1 MYFTDSES
9 ALPRRLRDAPK
20 SYDYRYTTAV
30 QVALLKDLFN
40 SLGCHRRD
48 YMNYFFPNGLP
59 TENTPEAW
67 SLSAAQG
74 ATEGAEYSAGARGK
88 PCGHIFKSG
97 EATYRCKTCSLD
109 DACVLCSKCFE
120 SSDHDG
126 HTVFVSVSPGNSG
139 CCDCGDA
146 EAWRIPVKCA
156 IHTPTGDT
164 TSPMETDDTSQ
175 RLPPELV
182 ASIRNTIA
190 RALDYLCDVISCS
203 PEQLRLAK
211 SEAAI
216 RKDEAHSRLTSRYQ
230 VPETDDD
237 DMEYALVLWN
247 DEKHTIADVQKQVS
261 RACRETSEFGK
272 LRAHEVNNT
281 GRSVLRYSTNIAQ
294 LLDISRII
302 EHIKVTVTIR
312 SARDTFREQM
322 CGTIIEWLDDIAGC
336 SVGGDHNIIR
346 TTICEELLSLWRVGS
361 KASNTEI
368 GQQGIDDHSY
378 TEERINVDVQM
389 QYLVPMELTGVAEVE
404 DEDMEVEVVGG
415 AVFGDDDELD
425 EDDVDMVGSGG
436 GNSEDGNSLGDGA
449 FTIQRLLRADEFDTP
464 RPVDLDGT
472 NERHAADDPESGAP
486 RIPHTPHIPPLHG
499 SRMKGPAPP
508 YWTEKPTGYARSN
521 VPAHEDLR
529 QRVRLDW
536 LIMFDLRL
544 WKKARIGLRDLYI
557 STVVAIP
564 QFKRILGLRFAGL
577 YPALAEL
584 YLIADREPDHSIINL
599 SLQML
604 TTPTITAEV
613 VKRANF
619 LTTLTAIIY
628 SFLTTRQVGLPSEIN
643 PAATLA
649 FEGGPLT
656 NPLTNRRMYHFF
668 QDMRYLLGSK
678 YVQEQIRSHPRYT
691 LQFLDLVRLHQGIC
705 PNVRAVTEHVEYE
718 AEAWISAS
726 LVTKEINKMSR
737 QFSEA
742 FRTEG
747 PKIEDYLR
755 RAIATAAKYAIESS
769 LGFEKHRYRQTEMK
783 SEPEFKQ
790 VGGFAFDTD
799 RWGKPYTYKIVRFS
813 VDKQPISFH
822 HALHYSL
829 SWLIEAG
836 KSMTNDELRPILLL
850 KWEMFKSRFTKSDT
864 DLEPED
870 LAVAM
875 FDYPLRVC
883 VWLAQMKTNMW
894 VRNGYSLKHQMQT
907 YRSVTQRDLTH
918 HRDIFLL
925 QTSLVTVNPSRM
937 LVSMIDRFNLNHW
950 MEGNYSTPTGY
961 DDAQVLDLA
970 EDFLH
975 LLIVILSDRLP
986 LIPQEEEPGL
996 QALRIRRELVH
1007 TLCFKP
1013 MQYSDLS
1020 RQIPER
1026 LLDSE
1031 TFQEV
1036 LTEVANYR
1044 PPDGLADYGTFEL
1057 KEAHLDEVD
1066 PYISHFTKN
1075 QREDIEVKYRARM
1088 AKKLGKP
1095 ETEIVFEPR
1104 LLPIRSG
1111 VFKDL
1116 AAFTRTPVFAQII
1129 YYFLAYSLHFKT
1141 FTPAIQETRVEIFL
1155 QLVLHLCQL
1164 ATLED
1169 TAEEGA
1175 ADSFILHALE
1185 KQAPAFPSEVEGG
1198 DNGQR
1203 TIATALYRLADTEDF
1218 KGCRA
1223 KINHILRSFKQKQPT
1238 AFATVAA
1245 WATAMGEKLEVD
1257 EQDLQEAEM
1266 QRKKQMAMERNARI
1280 LAQMKEQQQ
1289 SFLANTTFNFGDSG
1303 DDLSDTESDASPTEE
1318 KRLWKYPTGTCILCQ
1333 EEMNDSK
1340 LYGTQAFVT
1349 ETNILRQT
1357 DPTDAD
1363 YVYEVAKTPESLDR
1377 DASAIRPFGVAGM
1390 NRKVHT
1396 RLAKDGSEVFAER
1409 QGLGRGFPQD
1419 KATQG
1424 PIVTSCNHLMHFS
1437 CFEHYCESTRR
1448 RHPFQIARNHP
1459 ERLEKKEF
1467 VCPLCKALGNAF
1479 LPIVWK
1485 SQEETLTGGVL
1496 QPSQA
1501 FSEWLKGLGPAIS
1514 RLEKAGEDTGVG
1526 RIQDLF
1532 REYSGSRIVPRISN
1546 MLQLH
1551 PSASRQE
1558 TMVELRTRPSNAS
1571 DSPLIAPH
1579 PTAPRTPLAPL
1590 DELQKTYLRLRDTFL
1605 DNKIQSSYQNS
1616 HIQASWASE
1625 LTQSDSLVRT
1635 LGFSISAIEIAQRGL
1650 ASESGFTLL
1659 DRIPPQTITHLRI
1672 LSETISS
1679 YFAVGTLQ
1687 SCEVVGTRKLHQFE
1701 DMVRDQLQRLFIG
1714 HPQLFEDHAK
1724 VQMAIRVGPLLSSDA
1739 FLFLAECS
1747 VCSVP
1752 GFSWDILHIMRLCYT
1767 VEIVKAVIVFGRD
1780 CELPDILREWERS
1793 ERLADI
1799 EGEIGYTEA
1808 QLDSLQQFVKFVEK
1822 SLGKTVGGLSSHSSF
1837 SLAVFR
1843 HLVGAYATPFLRKCI
1858 ILLHTRFGV
1867 VFPPSGFAEMTESEQ
1882 VRLCRVLRL
1891 PSVDEILE
1899 TALSKNSEGEYLQG
1913 VIAGWCRHLT
1923 IRKTSVTMPHP
1934 GILELVGLPKNYD
1947 VLVEEAMKR
1956 RCPSTGNELTE
1967 PSVCLFCGEIFCSQ
1981 ARCCLE
1987 RIGNEEEGFREIGG
2001 CNIHVRKC
2009 GKTVG
2014 LFINI
2019 RKCALLHLHDYHGS
2033 WNEAPYLD
2041 AHGETDVGL
2050 RHHRQLFLNQRRYDA
2065 LLRNVWLQHGIP
2077 SVISRKMESELNT
2090 GGWDSL

>member
-1 MYFTDSES
+1 V
-9 ALPRRLRDAPK
+9 RR
-20 SYDYRYTTAV
+20 
-30 QVALLKDLFN
+30 
-40 SLGCHRRD
+40 
-48 YMNYFFPNGLP
+48 
-59 TENTPEAW
+59 
-67 SLSAAQG
+67 
-74 ATEGAEYSAGARGK
+74 
-88 PCGHIFKSG
+88 
-97 EATYRCKTCSLD
+97 TCSLD
-109 DACVLCSKCFE
+109 DVCVLCSKCFE

-156 IHTPTGDT
+156 IHTPIGDSS
-164 TSPMETDDTSQ
+164 SPMDIDASQ
-175 RLPPELV
+175 QLPPELV
-182 ASIRNTIA
+182 RSIRGTIA
-190 RALDYLCDVISCS
+190 SALDYMCDVISCS

-216 RKDEAHSRLTSRYQ
+216 REDEAHSRLTSRYR
-230 VPETDDD
+230 VAETDDPTL
-237 DMEYALVLWN
+237 EYALVLWN
-247 DEKHTIADVQKQVS
+247 DEKHTITDVQQQVS
-261 RACRETSEFGK
+261 RACRETSQFGK
-272 LRAHEVNNT
+272 LHAHEVNNI
-281 GRSVLRYSTNIAQ
+281 GRAVLRYSTDIRQ
-294 LLDISRII
+294 LLGISRII

-346 TTICEELLSLWRVGS
+346 TTICEELLSVWRVGS
-361 KASNTEI
+361 KASNPDI
-368 GQQGIDDHSY
+368 GRQGIDDHSSA
-378 TEERINVDVQM
+378 EERFNFNFHM
-389 QYLVPMELTGVAEVE
+389 QYLIPLELAGFADVDEEMAEAEQADGFGE
-404 DEDMEVEVVGG
+404 DE
-415 AVFGDDDELD
+415 
-425 EDDVDMVGSGG
+425 EDADMVPSGG
-436 GNSEDGNSLGDGA
+436 GNSEDDDPVGDDPSM
-449 FTIQRLLRADEFDTP
+449 IQRLLRADDLLRDVSP
-464 RPVDLDGT
+464 PLDLDGT
-472 NERHAADDPESGAP
+472 NELQGTDNPDSGAP
-486 RIPHTPHIPPLHG
+486 RIPQTPNIPKLHPG
-499 SRMKGPAPP
+499 SRTKGPAPA
-508 YWTEKPTGYARSN
+508 YWTEQLAEYNRDI
-521 VPAHEDLR
+521 PAYEDLR

-536 LIMFDLRL
+536 LIKFDLRL

-619 LTTLTAIIY
+619 LTALTAIIY
-628 SFLTTRQVGLPSEIN
+628 SFLTTRQVGLPTDIN

-649 FEGGPLT
+649 FEGGQKT
-656 NPLTNRRMYHFF
+656 NPLTNRRIYHFF
-668 QDMRYLLGSK
+668 QDMRYLLGSE
-678 YVQEQIRSHPRYT
+678 YVQEQIRSRPQYT
-691 LQFLDLVRLHQGIC
+691 LQFLDLVKLHQGVC
-705 PNVRAVTEHVEYE
+705 PNVRAVAEHVEYE

-726 LVTKEINKMSR
+726 LVTREINKMAR
-737 QFSEA
+737 HFSEA
-742 FRTEG
+742 FRINTPEA
-747 PKIEDYLR
+747 EEHLR
-755 RAIATAAKYAIESS
+755 RTIAIAAKYTLESS
-769 LGFEKHRYRQTEMK
+769 LGLEKHRYRQTEMK

-790 VGGFAFDTD
+790 IGGFAFDTD

-836 KSMTNDELRPILLL
+836 KSMSIDELRPLLL
-850 KWEMFKSRFTKSDT
+850 LRWELFRARSVSNA

-907 YRSVTQRDLTH
+907 YRSVMQRDLTH

-937 LVSMIDRFNLNHW
+937 LVGMVDRFNLNHW
-950 MEGNYSTPTGY
+950 MEGNYSTPAGY
-961 DDAQVLDLA
+961 DDGQVLDLA

-986 LIPQEEEPGL
+986 LIPQQEEPAL
-996 QALRIRRELVH
+996 QTLKIRRELIH

-1013 MQYSDLS
+1013 LQYSELS
-1020 RQIPER
+1020 RQISER
-1026 LLDSE
+1026 LLDSD

-1057 KEAHLDEVD
+1057 KEAYFDEVD

-1075 QREDIEVKYRARM
+1075 QREDIEIKYRARM
-1088 AKKLGKP
+1088 AMKLGKP
-1095 ETEIVFEPR
+1095 ETDIVYEPHLR
-1104 LLPIRSG
+1104 PIHTG

-1129 YYFLAYSLHFKT
+1129 YYFLAYSLHFKA

-1155 QLVLHLCQL
+1155 QLALHLCQL
-1164 ATLED
+1164 AAFED
-1169 TAEEGA
+1169 NAEDGA
-1175 ADSFILHALE
+1175 PNSFVFHALE
-1185 KQAPAFPSEVEGG
+1185 KQAPAVPSEVEGG
-1198 DNGQR
+1198 DNGHR
-1203 TIATALYRLADTEDF
+1203 TIATALYRLAVTEDF

-1245 WATAMGEKLEVD
+1245 WATGLGEKVEVD
-1257 EQDLQEAEM
+1257 EQDVHEAEA
-1266 QRKKQMAMERNARI
+1266 QRKKQMAMERTARI
-1280 LAQMKEQQQ
+1280 LAQMREQQQ
-1289 SFLANTTFNFGDSG
+1289 SFLANTNFNFGDSD
-1303 DDLSDTESDASPTEE
+1303 DDLSDVESDVLPTEE

-1340 LYGTQAFVT
+1340 LYGTLAFVT

-1357 DPTDAD
+1357 DPADAD

-1377 DASAIRPFGVAGM
+1377 DAASIRPFGVAGM

-1396 RLAKDGSEVFAER
+1396 RLAKDGSEVLTER
-1409 QGLGRGFPQD
+1409 QGLGRGFPPD
-1419 KATQG
+1419 KATEG

-1496 QPSQA
+1496 QPSQV
-1501 FSEWLKGLGPAIS
+1501 FNEWFKGLGPAIS
-1514 RLEKAGEDTGVG
+1514 RLDKAGEDTGAG
-1526 RIQDLF
+1526 RMQELF
-1532 REYSGSRIVPRISN
+1532 QEYSSNRIVPRIAN

-1551 PSASRQE
+1551 PSTSRQDS
-1558 TMVELRTRPSNAS
+1558 LPNPRSRPSVSS

-1579 PTAPRTPLAPL
+1579 PAAPRTSPAPL

-1616 HIQASWASE
+1616 HIQASWATE
-1625 LTQSDSLVRT
+1625 LTQYDSLVRT
-1635 LGFSISAIEIAQRGL
+1635 LGFSISAIEIAQRGV

-1659 DRIPPQTITHLRI
+1659 DRILPQTITHLRI

-1687 SCEVVGTRKLHQFE
+1687 SREMVGTRKLHPFE

-1714 HPQLFEDHAK
+1714 YPNLFEDHTK
-1724 VQMAIRVGPLLSSDA
+1724 VQMAIRVEPLLSSDA

-1767 VEIVKAVIVFGRD
+1767 AEIVKAVIVFGRGCD
-1780 CELPDILREWERS
+1780 LPDILREWEKS

-1808 QLDSLQQFVKFVEK
+1808 QLDSLHRFTKFVEK
-1822 SLGKTVGGLSSHSSF
+1822 SLGKTVGGLSNHSSF

-1867 VFPPSGFAEMTESEQ
+1867 VFPPSGFADMAESEQ
-1882 VRLCRVLRL
+1882 TRLCRILRL
-1891 PSVDEILE
+1891 PSVDEIFE
-1899 TALSKNSEGEYLQG
+1899 SALSENGEGEYLLG
-1913 VIAGWCRHLT
+1913 VISGWCRHLT
-1923 IRKTSVTMPHP
+1923 IRKTPVTMPHP
-1934 GILELVGLPKNYD
+1934 GIFELVGLPKNYD

-1956 RCPSTGNELTE
+1956 RCLSTGNELTE

-1987 RIGNEEEGFREIGG
+1987 RVGNEEEGFREIGG
-2001 CNIHVRKC
+2001 CNMH
-2009 GKTVG
+2009 
-2014 LFINI
+2014 I
-2019 RKCALLHLHDYHGS
+2019 RK
-2033 WNEAPYLD
+2033 
-2041 AHGETDVGL
+2041 
-2050 RHHRQLFLNQRRYDA
+2050 
-2065 LLRNVWLQHGIP
+2065 
-2077 SVISRKMESELNT
+2077 
-2090 GGWDSL
+2090 

>member
-1 MYFTDSES
+1 M
-9 ALPRRLRDAPK
+9 
-20 SYDYRYTTAV
+20 
-30 QVALLKDLFN
+30 
-40 SLGCHRRD
+40 HR
-48 YMNYFFPNGLP
+48 
-59 TENTPEAW
+59 
-67 SLSAAQG
+67 
-74 ATEGAEYSAGARGK
+74 
-88 PCGHIFKSG
+88 
-97 EATYRCKTCSLD
+97 TCSLD
-109 DACVLCSKCFE
+109 DTCVLCSKCFE

-139 CCDCGDA
+139 CCDCGDP

-164 TSPMETDDTSQ
+164 SSPMDTDDTSQ
-175 RLPPELV
+175 QLPQELV
-182 ASIRNTIA
+182 RSIRTTIA

-216 RKDEAHSRLTSRYQ
+216 RKDEAYSRLTSKYHIA
-230 VPETDDD
+230 ETDDD
-237 DMEYALVLWN
+237 TLEYALVLWN
-247 DEKHTIADVQKQVS
+247 DEKHTITDVQKQVS
-261 RACRETSEFGK
+261 RACKETSGFGK
-272 LRAHEVNNT
+272 LRAHEVDNI
-281 GRSVLRYSTNIAQ
+281 GRAVLRYSTDIPQ
-294 LLDISRII
+294 LLVISRII
-302 EHIKVTVTIR
+302 EQIKVTVTIR

-322 CGTIIEWLDDIAGC
+322 CGTVIEWLGDIAGC

-346 TTICEELLSLWRVGS
+346 TTICEELLTSWRVGS
-361 KASNTEI
+361 LASNTEI
-368 GQQGIDDHSY
+368 GQQGIDDHSI
-378 TEERINVDVQM
+378 TEERDHIDVQM
-389 QYLVPMELTGVAEVE
+389 QYLVPMELAGVAEVE
-404 DEDMEVEVVGG
+404 DEDMDVEVAEQGG
-415 AVFGDDDELD
+415 EDDGLG

-436 GNSEDGNSLGDGA
+436 GNSEDGDSLDLE
-449 FTIQRLLRADEFDTP
+449 RLLRAHELDSP
-464 RPVDLDGT
+464 RPLGLDGT
-472 NERHAADDPESGAP
+472 NERQGVDDPESGAP
-486 RIPHTPHIPPLHG
+486 RIPHTPNVPPQRAG
-499 SRMKGPAPP
+499 SRIRGPAPSH
-508 YWTEKPTGYARSN
+508 WTEKPAGYYRSN
-521 VPAHEDLR
+521 IPTYEDIR
-529 QRVRLDW
+529 HRVRLDW

-564 QFKRILGLRFAGL
+564 QFKRILGLRFAAL
-577 YPALAEL
+577 YSALAEL

-619 LTTLTAIIY
+619 LTHLLTIVY
-628 SFLTTRQVGLPSEIN
+628 SFVTTRQVGLPSEIN

-649 FEGGPLT
+649 FDGGPLT

-668 QDMRYLLGSK
+668 QDMRYLLGSE

-705 PNVRAVTEHVEYE
+705 PNVRAVAEHVEYE

-726 LVTKEINKMSR
+726 LVTREINKMSR

-747 PKIEDYLR
+747 PEVGEHLR
-755 RAIATAAKYAIESS
+755 VAIATAAKYATESS
-769 LGFEKHRYRQTEMK
+769 LGLERHRYRQTEMK
-783 SEPEFKQ
+783 SEPEFKEI
-790 VGGFAFDTD
+790 GGFAFDTD
-799 RWGKPYTYKIVRFS
+799 SSGKRYIYKIVRFS

-836 KSMTNDELRPILLL
+836 KSMSNGDLRSIL
-850 KWEMFKSRFTKSDT
+850 WGMFKLRSTKGDAG
-864 DLEPED
+864 LKPED
-870 LAVAM
+870 LAVTM

-894 VRNGYSLKHQMQT
+894 VRNGYSLRHQMQT
-907 YRSVTQRDLTH
+907 YRSVTQRDLTY

-937 LVSMIDRFNLNHW
+937 LVGMIDRFNLNHW
-950 MEGNYSTPTGY
+950 MEGNYSTPAGY

-986 LIPQEEEPGL
+986 LIPQQEEPRL
-996 QALRIRRELVH
+996 QSLKIRRELVH

-1013 MQYSDLS
+1013 MQYSELS

-1026 LLDSE
+1026 LLDSDM
-1031 TFQEV
+1031 FQEV
-1036 LTEVANYR
+1036 LTEITNYR
-1044 PPDGLADYGTFEL
+1044 PPDGLADYGTYEL
-1057 KEAHLDEVD
+1057 KEVYLGEVD
-1066 PYISHFTKN
+1066 PYISYFTRN
-1075 QREDIEVKYRARM
+1075 QREDVEVKYRARM

-1095 ETEIVFEPR
+1095 ETEIVFEPHLR
-1104 LLPIRSG
+1104 PIRTG

-1116 AAFTRTPVFAQII
+1116 AAFTRAPVFAQII
-1129 YYFLAYSLHFKT
+1129 YHFLAYSLHFKT
-1141 FTPAIQETRVEIFL
+1141 FTPSIQETRVEIFL
-1155 QLVLHLCQL
+1155 QLALHLCQL
-1164 ATLED
+1164 AALED
-1169 TAEEGA
+1169 NAEEGA
-1175 ADSFILHALE
+1175 SDSFILHALE
-1185 KQAPAFPSEVEGG
+1185 KQAPAMPSEVEGG
-1198 DNGQR
+1198 DNGHW
-1203 TIATALYRLADTEDF
+1203 TIATVLYRLADTEAF

-1238 AFATVAA
+1238 ASATVAA
-1245 WATAMGEKLEVD
+1245 WATGMGEKPEVD
-1257 EQDLQEAEM
+1257 EQEAQEAEL
-1266 QRKKQMAMERNARI
+1266 QRKKQMAMERNAKI

-1289 SFLANTTFNFGDSG
+1289 FFLANTTFNFGDSD
-1303 DDLSDTESDASPTEE
+1303 DDLSDVESDTPPTEE
-1318 KRLWKYPTGTCILCQ
+1318 KRLWKYPTDTCILCQ
-1333 EEMNDSK
+1333 DKRNDSK
-1340 LYGTQAFVT
+1340 LYGTLAFVT

-1357 DPTDAD
+1357 DFADAD

-1377 DASAIRPFGVAGM
+1377 DASGIRPFGVAGM

-1396 RLAKDGSEVFAER
+1396 RLAQDGSEVFAER
-1409 QGLGRGFPQD
+1409 QGLGRGFPLD

-1485 SQEETLTGGVL
+1485 SLEETLMGGVS
-1496 QPSQA
+1496 QHPQA
-1501 FSEWLKGLGPAIS
+1501 FSEWLKRLGPAIS

-1532 REYSGSRIVPRISN
+1532 QEYSSSHIVPRISN

-1551 PSASRQE
+1551 SSTSRQE
-1558 TMVELRTRPSNAS
+1558 LMAEPRSRPSVAN
-1571 DSPLIAPH
+1571 DSPLVGPLPAI
-1579 PTAPRTPLAPL
+1579 PRTPPAPL
-1590 DELQKTYLRLRDTFL
+1590 DELQKAYLRLRDTFL

-1616 HIQASWASE
+1616 HVQASWVSE

-1659 DRIPPQTITHLRI
+1659 DRIPSQTITLLRI

-1679 YFAVGTLQ
+1679 YFAVGTLRAR
-1687 SCEVVGTRKLHQFE
+1687 EAVATGTLHQFE
-1701 DMVRDQLQRLFIG
+1701 DMARDQLQRLFIG

-1724 VQMAIRVGPLLSSDA
+1724 GQMSTRVEPLLSSDT
-1739 FLFLAECS
+1739 FLFLADCS

-1767 VEIVKAVIVFGRD
+1767 AEIVKAVIVFGRD

-1793 ERLADI
+1793 ERLADV
-1799 EGEIGYTEA
+1799 ECEIGYTEG
-1808 QLDSLQQFVKFVEK
+1808 QLNSLQRFAKFVEM
-1822 SLGKTVGGLSSHSSF
+1822 SLRETIGGLSSHSGF

-1858 ILLHTRFGV
+1858 ILLHTRFAV
-1867 VFPPSGFAEMTESEQ
+1867 IFPPSDFADMTESEQ
-1882 VRLCRVLRL
+1882 VRLSRILRL
-1891 PSVDEILE
+1891 PSVDEIFE
-1899 TALSKNSEGEYLQG
+1899 SVLSDNSKGEYMQG
-1913 VIAGWCRHLT
+1913 VISGWCRHLT
-1923 IRKTSVTMPHP
+1923 IRKTPVTMPHP
-1934 GILELVGLPKNYD
+1934 GIFELVGLPKNYD

-1981 ARCCLE
+1981 ARCCLQ
-1987 RIGNEEEGFREIGG
+1987 RVGNEEEGFREIGG
-2001 CNIHVRKC
+2001 CNIHVK
-2009 GKTVG
+2009 K
-2014 LFINI
+2014 
-2019 RKCALLHLHDYHGS
+2019 
-2033 WNEAPYLD
+2033 
-2041 AHGETDVGL
+2041 
-2050 RHHRQLFLNQRRYDA
+2050 
-2065 LLRNVWLQHGIP
+2065 
-2077 SVISRKMESELNT
+2077 
-2090 GGWDSL
+2090 